1 MLPLSEK
8 IGFKTEL
15 QKGNRVQIPKKVRWR
30 FKMDTEQLL
39 KVTVNAVNTYT
50 GGWQSFYAKMGKDGR
65 ITIPKLQRFLLL
77 EDEYARYVMDVILE
91 PA

>member
-8 IGFKTEL
+8 VKFKTVL
-15 QKGNRVQIPKKVRWR
+15 QKGNRIQIPKKVRWR

-39 KVTVNAVNTYT
+39 NVTVNAVNTFT
-50 GGWQSFYAKMGKDGR
+50 GGWQSFYAKMGRDGR
-65 ITIPKLQRFLLL
+65 ITIPKLQRLLL
-77 EDEYARYVMDVILE
+77 TEKEYTRYVLDVILE